1 MARESDI
8 LECDVDVWLVSLESD
23 GETILSRD
31 EEIRA
36 ARFRFESDRARW
48 IRARS
53 ALRLILSQYTGIPPE
68 HIRFSFGPHGKP
80 ALADHTSVEF
90 SLSHSGT
97 WAIVAV
103 TRGVPVGVD
112 IERIRE
118 NLNMAALLRRLGET
132 SLPTGQTDLF
142 DAWTRREAMTKAVG
156 GALLDTP
163 TGDLRTCHL
172 DAPEGYSAA
181 VALIGHNPRIR
192 RQNAPAFHFGAV

>member
-1 MARESDI
+1 
-8 LECDVDVWLVSLESD
+8 VWLVSLESD
-23 GETILSRD
+23 GETILSPD

-36 ARFRFESDRARW
+36 ARFRFEPDRAHW

-53 ALRLILSQYTGIPPE
+53 ALRIILSRYTGIPAPR
-68 HIRFSFGPHGKP
+68 IRFTLGPHGKP
-80 ALADHTSVEF
+80 ALPEDTGVEF

-97 WAIVAV
+97 WAMVAV

-118 NLNMAALLRRLGET
+118 NVDMAALLRRLGET
-132 SLPTGQTDLF
+132 SLPETKNGLF
-142 DAWTRREAMTKAVG
+142 SAWTRREAMTKAVG
-156 GALLDTP
+156 GALLDLP
-163 TGDLRTCHL
+163 TEDLRTCHL

-192 RQNAPAFHFGAV
+192 RQDSLVLYFGTV